1 MPFVMVSAQRSFNK
15 VKYYSKFIPFKNLKC
30 HLITEE
36 KIN

>member
-1 MPFVMVSAQRSFNK
+1 MTFVMVSARRSFGK

-30 HLITEE
+30 PLITEE